1 MPDIRQYLFPVLFS
15 ILLLTAGNASAQD
28 TTTVRRYIANAIAL
42 SARQPDSADIYFRK
56 AGDLAQK
63 IGFTDG
69 LLDYTRRY
77 TLFLYNNLRFEEAL
91 AVSAVQLEKSLEI
104 KHTAKAAAAYN
115 NMALQYQA
123 MGKLQQAADHLIK
136 ALEMSENLDDPLN
149 KQKYLTNLASIMV
162 DLRNKPKSL
171 LYARK
176 GHEVAAALN
185 DPVIYA
191 RSLVNLI
198 ASETLNKMFPEAIH
212 HAREVL
218 DTGKAH
224 RDTVLILTAF
234 INLSHIY
241 NRIGQYDSADI
252 WSLEADKYLTPALS
266 PDYKIYVDYNH
277 AESWIRRK
285 QPAKAAPYFYNVI
298 GDAESYFPKSEL
310 REILK
315 LAAEF
320 NEMQHQPAL
329 ALDYWK
335 RYMALNDSMNNTATQ
350 SAINELEIQYAT
362 ARKEQALAQ
371 QQLELQQKDFW
382 IWVSWTIVGL
392 LVGAGAVAWIL
403 LRQRQKAAN
412 DRKRT
417 QLLLAQLSGEEKE
430 RARTAQELHDG
441 VGSILSA
448 AKIHM
453 HSVKGSD
460 PEASAR
466 VVSLIEDAAREVRNI
481 SHSLDPEILLEEGL
495 EYALRAFLAKISHPG
510 LSINLY
516 TVGDLPRLTSDQELL
531 IYRIIQEAM
540 NNIIRHAAATEAIV
554 QLGYDNGILTLTVED
569 NGKGFDPSTVPAKGI
584 GLGNM
589 VTRISLLK
597 GHYEISSRPGEGTS
611 IYAEFA
617 GLTT

>member
-1 MPDIRQYLFPVLFS
+1 MPDIRQYLLPVLFH
-15 ILLLTAGNASAQD
+15 LLLLAAGNAAAQD
-28 TTTVRRYIANAIAL
+28 TATVRQYIARASSL
-42 SARQPDSADIYFRK
+42 SASQPDSADAYFRK
-56 AGDLAQK
+56 AGAMAQR

-91 AVSAVQLEKSLEI
+91 AVSALQLEKSLEI
-104 KHTAKAAAAYN
+104 KNFAKASAAHN

-123 MGKLQQAADHLIK
+123 TGRLRQAADHLIK
-136 ALEMSENLDDPLN
+136 ALGIAEQMGDSVNL
-149 KQKYLTNLASIMV
+149 QKYYTNLGSIMI
-162 DLRNKPKSL
+162 DLGNYTKS
-171 LYARK
+171 YQYTRK
-176 GHEVAAALN
+176 GHETALLLK
-185 DPVIYA
+185 DSLAIG
-191 RSLVNLI
+191 RSLVNLL
-198 ASETLNKMFPEAIH
+198 AAETISKMYPEAIR
-212 HAREVL
+212 HARL
-218 DTGKAH
+218 TRDYGLALNDTTLLLCAY
-224 RDTVLILTAF
+224 
-234 INLSHIY
+234 INLGSIY
-241 NRIGQYDSADI
+241 NRIGHPDSAMA
-252 WSLEADKYLTPALS
+252 WNQLALRHLNPSLPPDYRMYVDHVFAETYVALKKPALA
-266 PDYKIYVDYNH
+266 D
-277 AESWIRRK
+277 
-285 QPAKAAPYFYNVI
+285 PYFQRSI
-298 GDAESYFPKSEL
+298 QDAENIFPRSEL
-310 REILK
+310 RDLYK
-315 LAAEF
+315 LGTELR
-320 NEMQHQPAL
+320 EMQGRHAE
-329 ALDYWK
+329 AIAYWK
-335 RYMALNDSMNNTATQ
+335 KYTRLNDSMVNLATQ
-350 SAINELEIQYAT
+350 ASINELEIQYAT
-362 ARKEQALAQ
+362 ARKEQALTEQ
-371 QQLELQQKDFW
+371 RLKLQQKDFW
-382 IWVSWTIVGL
+382 IWLSWGIVVL
-392 LVGAGAVAWIL
+392 LVGAGAVAWAL
-403 LRQRQKAAN
+403 FRQRQKAAI

-430 RARTAQELHDG
+430 RARTAQDLHDG

-540 NNIIRHAAATEAIV
+540 NNVIRHAAATEAIV
-554 QLGYDNGILTLTVED
+554 QLGYDAGILTLTVED
-569 NGKGFDPSTVPAKGI
+569 NGKGFDPATVPAKGI

-589 VTRISLLK
+589 VTRINLLK

-617 GLTT
+617 GLTA

>member
-1 MPDIRQYLFPVLFS
+1 MR
-15 ILLLTAGNASAQD
+15 LLLLPTLLLFLAARPAQGHD
-28 TTTVRRYIANAIAL
+28 TTTVRTWIATAIAR
-42 SARQPDSADIYFRK
+42 SASQPDSADHYFRQ
-56 AGDLAQK
+56 AGALAQK

-69 LLDYTRRY
+69 LLDYTRQY
-77 TLFLYNNLRFEEAL
+77 TFFLYNHLRFEDAL
-91 AVSAVQLEKSLEI
+91 KVSALQLEKALEI
-104 KHTAKAAAAYN
+104 KHYPKAAGAYN

-123 MGKLQQAADHLIK
+123 MGQLQKAADHLIK
-136 ALEMSENLDDPLN
+136 ALEMSEHFDDPLN
-149 KQKYLTNLASIMV
+149 RQKYFTNLASIMV

-176 GHEVAAALN
+176 GHEVAASLK
-185 DPVIYA
+185 DPIIYA

-198 ASETLNKMFPEAIH
+198 ASETLNKMYPEAIH

-218 DTGKAH
+218 DTGKVH
-224 RDTVLILTAF
+224 RDTVLILTAY
-234 INLSHIY
+234 INLAHIY
-241 NRIGQYDSADI
+241 NRIGQYDSADS
-252 WSLEADKYLTPALS
+252 WSLAADRYLSPALT

-277 AESWIRRK
+277 AESWVRRG
-285 QPAKAAPYFYNVI
+285 QAAKAAPYFDNVI
-298 GDAESYFPKSEL
+298 GDAEDYFPKSEL
-310 REILK
+310 REIYK
-315 LAAEF
+315 LAAELR
-320 NEMQHQPAL
+320 EMQHQPAL
-329 ALDYWK
+329 AIDYWK
-335 RYMALNDSMNNTATQ
+335 KYMALNDSMNNTATQ

-371 QQLELQQKDFW
+371 QHLELQQKDFW
-382 IWVSWTIVGL
+382 IWVSWT
-392 LVGAGAVAWIL
+392 LVAVLTGAGAVAWML

-412 DRKRT
+412 ERKRT
-417 QLLLAQLSGEEKE
+417 QLLVAQLAGEEKE

-453 HSVKGSD
+453 HAVRAED
-460 PEASAR
+460 ADASAR

-481 SHSLDPEILLEEGL
+481 SHSLDPEILLQEGL

-516 TVGDLPRLTSDQELL
+516 TVGELPPLQPGQELL
-531 IYRIIQEAM
+531 LYRIIQEAM
-540 NNIIRHAAATEAIV
+540 NNVIRHAGATEALV

-569 NGKGFDPSTVPAKGI
+569 NGKGFDPAAIPGKGI

-589 VTRISLLK
+589 ETRIHLLK

-617 GLTT
+617 GLTA